1 VDIAKVIVHLEV
13 ANIDYRFNGRR
24 LETDNA
30 VMFCDDTGA
39 IVSAKRKDADEPPTG
54 LLAGDARTRK

>member
-1 VDIAKVIVHLEV
+1 MDITKILLHLEV

-30 VMFCDDTGA
+30 VMFCDDSGA
-39 IVSAKRKDADEPPTG
+39 IIIAKRKDADEPPTG
-54 LLAGDARTRK
+54 LLACDARMRK